1 MLLTYGALPLSCLC
15 TIFFFGV
22 HGASVLITR
31 HGPFATVHGAIESAK
46 KRLQTEHSI
55 PSLVHATVAVYWA
68 LYTLYVDPDRAEG
81 AGDAGPFA
89 VR

>member
-15 TIFFFGV
+15 TMFFFGV
-22 HGASVLITR
+22 HAASVLITR
-31 HGPFATVHGAIESAK
+31 HGPFATVHCAIENSK
-46 KRLQTEHSI
+46 KQLQMEHTI
-55 PSLVHATVAVYWA
+55 PGFVHATVAVCWA
-68 LYTLYVDPDRAEG
+68 LYTLYVDPARAEG